1 MKSIS
6 VSSVAYQIDGLPYEG
21 RLAFDPSR
29 EDPLPGLLMAPN
41 WMGISEGAEEI
52 AKSVAE
58 QGYVVFRRPLRPGYT
73 PRQWR
78 RGGRGDDAAQER
90 PRLVAQ
96 AHVGSL

>member
-1 MKSIS
+1 MKSIT

-58 QGYVVFRRPLRPGYT
+58 QGYVVLIADLYGQAIRPTNADEAGAQTYNEA
-73 PRQWR
+73 
-78 RGGRGDDAAQER
+78 GRAYFAS
-90 PRLVAQ
+90 VT
-96 AHVGSL
+96 SSF